1 MSCFFYFIS
10 FLVFNTLFNSI
21 NCVILNSI
29 KKIKLFQL
37 IYIQYQRVVLHIS
50 LGLFYFEV
58 IFKNSVMKKITLL
71 LLSLIPATS
80 IAQTT
85 YLSSDFAVVNEQ
97 FIVSHSTT
105 GLVGNN
111 FVQTGTNFNWN
122 YSTLIP
128 STQETLLYQNPN
140 NAGYKTIWCFFNGF
154 IFNCN
159 TQFNNNF
166 NLATKL
172 TDGIQI
178 QGYGLTNLI
187 DHLKLTTSILENKML
202 GASITVGGTTLP
214 IVASYQI
221 PDVIYQFP
229 IAFSD
234 NYTNSNALS
243 VDLTSLGVPIQYAS
257 TGQRTNLVEGWGSL
271 TTPFGTFPNVLKMKT
286 TVVNNIT
293 VTANGT
299 PTQNTVTAISYK
311 WFDSAYGIPV
321 LQVDGNVVATQWT
334 PTTITYFDI
343 QRCLTPN
350 AAFGFFPIVS
360 DFNPTSNNA
369 SVSFI
374 NGSTNYDTLSWNFG
388 DGSTNSTAVNP
399 THNFSCPG
407 VKQVTLTI
415 TNAFCSPDEV
425 DIVTI
430 PVTITDTQNAF
441 TTSVTVNPSS
451 LTADRI
457 LAGTTYQWLDCDNNN
472 LPINNQTAQTFSPS
486 VSGNYAVQLTTNG
499 CASVSTCYAFN
510 LLNTTIF
517 NLNDTIEL
525 YPNPTTGSITISR
538 NELGEI
544 KNIAIY
550 NTLGVLI
557 TDKLDLSEQASGL
570 YFIKLTTDN
579 GSVIKKII
587 KQ

>member
-1 MSCFFYFIS
+1 
-10 FLVFNTLFNSI
+10 
-21 NCVILNSI
+21 
-29 KKIKLFQL
+29 
-37 IYIQYQRVVLHIS
+37 
-50 LGLFYFEV
+50 
-58 IFKNSVMKKITLL
+58 MKKITFLV
-71 LLSLIPATS
+71 LSLISTIG

-85 YLSSDFAVVNEQ
+85 YLSTDFATVNEQ

-105 GLVGNN
+105 GLIGNN
-111 FVQTGTNFNWN
+111 FIQTGANFNWN

-140 NAGYKTIWCFFNGF
+140 NAGYKAIWCFFNGY

-187 DHLKLTTSILENKML
+187 DHLKVSSSLLENKML
-202 GASITVGGTTLP
+202 GASITIGGTTVP
-214 IVASYQI
+214 IVASYQTSDI
-221 PDVIYQFP
+221 IYQFP
-229 IAFSD
+229 IAFNN
-234 NYTNSNALS
+234 NYTNSFALN

-286 TVVNNIT
+286 TVVNTIT

-299 PTQNTVTAISYK
+299 PTQNTSTTVSYK
-311 WFDSAYGIPV
+311 WFDPAYGIPV
-321 LQVDGNVVATQWT
+321 LQVDGNLIATQWT
-334 PTTITYFDI
+334 PNTITYFDI

-350 AAFGFFPIVS
+350 AIFGFFPIAS
-360 DFNPTSNNA
+360 DFNPATNNA

-374 NGSTNYDTLSWNFG
+374 NGSSNYDTLSWNFG
-388 DGSTNSTAVNP
+388 DGSAISTAVNP

-415 TNAFCSPDEV
+415 TNAFCNPDQM
-425 DIVTI
+425 DTVTI

-441 TTSVTVNPSS
+441 TTGVTINASS
-451 LTADRI
+451 LTADRN

-472 LPINNQTAQTFSPS
+472 LPISNQTAQTFSPL

-499 CASVSTCYAFN
+499 CQSVSSCYPFN
-510 LLNTTIF
+510 FLSSTVFTI
-517 NLNDTIEL
+517 NDSIEL

-550 NTLGVLI
+550 NTLGVLV

>member
-550 NTLGVLI
+550 NTLGVLV

-570 YFIKLTTDN
+570 YFVKLITDN